1 MGSRLASK
9 RRSASACIASGKR
22 MGNESVCVLAML
34 HSSSECRTHLFA
46 RAVFLCSQN
55 KEIFLEIRQFVNS
68 GLPDVL
74 NDCSDALPTAAA
86 QHGGAIFQVMAPQF
100 VHQCDRQ
107 ACTACRQGMSN
118 RDGATVDIGLIA
130 VQP

>member
-1 MGSRLASK
+1 MASRLASK

-34 HSSSECRTHLFA
+34 HSSSSECRTHFFA

-55 KEIFLEIRQFVNS
+55 TEIFLEIRQFVNS

-74 NDCSDALPTAAA
+74 NDCSDALPTADA
-86 QHGGAIFQVMAPQF
+86 QRPGAIFQLMAPQF
-100 VHQCDRQ
+100 VHQCALQ
-107 ACTACRQGMSN
+107 PCPSCRQGMAN
-118 RDGATVDIGLIA
+118 L
-130 VQP
+130 